1 MLKISRK
8 TEYAA
13 LAVEYMAAKGGQ
25 GVIASVR
32 EISDHF
38 DIPYHLLAK
47 TLQKL
52 ASHGVLKAQH
62 GTKGGYMLARSPADL
77 NLADLVTIFEG
88 SLAVTNC
95 FRTEKI
101 DCPQWSDCTIKNPL
115 SKINFKI
122 MEMLR
127 QTTMADLVAGS
138 V

>member
-1 MLKISRK
+1 MLKISRQ

-13 LAVEYMAAKGGQ
+13 LAVEYMIEKGSQ
-25 GVIASVR
+25 EAVASVR

-38 DIPYHLLAK
+38 SIPYYLLAK

-52 ASHGVLKAQH
+52 AAHGVLKAQH
-62 GTKGGYMLARSPADL
+62 GTKGGYRLARSPSEL
-77 NLADLVTIFEG
+77 NLADLVVIFEG
-88 SLAVTNC
+88 PLAVTNC
-95 FRTEKI
+95 FKAERI

-115 SKINFKI
+115 SKINGKI

-138 V
+138 I